1 MNFTNTSTSISSS
14 LYPLAIELAGL
25 VGGGGGALLTLLVA
39 AGAALA
45 YLRGLAEV
53 RRRRARR
60 RARTPLEEAAD
71 VLEALDLSE
80 EVERC
85 DIPRTSAKSI

>member
-1 MNFTNTSTSISSS
+1 MNFTNTSTSVVSS

-25 VGGGGGALLTLLVA
+25 VGGGGAALLLA
-39 AGAALA
+39 AGVAFA
-45 YLRGLAEV
+45 YLRGLTEV

-85 DIPRTSAKSI
+85 DIPRASVKSI